1 MANGS
6 YSARYPTNGRKGE
19 QVSSE
24 PRPENQKQRSVVR
37 RTPFP
42 KSATAPLVPPIYPS
56 AVYIASDA
64 DQMNRVYEGQEP
76 GFTYAR
82 EGNPNAEQLAS
93 KIAQLEG
100 ADACLITNSGMS
112 AVTAVVL
119 GLLKAGD
126 HVVAG
131 NQLYGRTH
139 RLISRELTR
148 FGVATD
154 LVDASNAAA
163 VEAAIRANTRM
174 ILVEV
179 VSNPLLRV
187 ADVEALGRITR
198 SRGVLFVVD
207 NTFPTPLALRPFDLG
222 ASVVI
227 HSVTKMLAGHS
238 DVTLGAV
245 CCPNELKTPIRDT
258 IVTWGLNGSP
268 FDCWLAERGMNT
280 LEIRVAR
287 ANANAAALADS
298 LAAQPGVVRVIYPG
312 RTDHPDHAVARRLL
326 GKQFGNMVT
335 FELAGGRDAVNS
347 FMRALTNIPFAP
359 TLGDISTIISHPA
372 VTSHRGLTPA
382 EREALGIREG
392 MIRVSVGIEELLE
405 LQQEFRSALTAASR
419 AG

>member
-1 MANGS
+1 
-6 YSARYPTNGRKGE
+6 
-19 QVSSE
+19 VSSE
-24 PRPENQKQRSVVR
+24 PRLEHRSVVR

-42 KSATAPLVPPIYPS
+42 QSATAPLVPPLFPS
-56 AVYIASDA
+56 AVYIAGDA
-64 DQMNRVYEGQEP
+64 DQMNRVYEGAEF

-82 EGNPNAEQLAS
+82 EGNPNAEHLGS

-100 ADACLITNSGMS
+100 ADVCLITNSGMS

-126 HVVAG
+126 HLVAG

-139 RLISRELTR
+139 RLVSRELTR

-163 VEAAIRANTRM
+163 VESAIRPNTRM

-187 ADVEALGRITR
+187 ADIEALGRIAR
-198 SRGVLFVVD
+198 LRGVTLVVD
-207 NTFPTPLALRPFDLG
+207 NTFPTPLALRPFEFG
-222 ASVVI
+222 ATVVI
-227 HSVTKMLAGHS
+227 HSITKMLAGHS

-245 CCPNELKTPIRDT
+245 CCPNELTTGVRDT

-280 LEIRVAR
+280 LELRVAR
-287 ANANAAALADS
+287 ANANAARLADF
-298 LAAQPGVVRVIYPG
+298 LAEQRGVRSVIYPG
-312 RTDHPDHAVARRLL
+312 RRDHPDHAIARRLL
-326 GKQFGNMVT
+326 GDRFGNMVT
-335 FELAGGRDAVNS
+335 FELDGARDAVNR
-347 FMRALTNIPFAP
+347 FMRALRSIPFAP
-359 TLGDISTIISHPA
+359 TLGDISTIVSHPA

-382 EREALGIREG
+382 ERESLGIREG
-392 MIRVSVGIEELLE
+392 LIRVSVGIEELSLI
-405 LQQEFRSALTAASR
+405 QTEFETALARSVGAV
-419 AG
+419 

>member
-1 MANGS
+1 MS
-6 YSARYPTNGRKGE
+6 K
-19 QVSSE
+19 E
-24 PRPENQKQRSVVR
+24 PRPEQRSVVR

-42 KSATAPLVPPIYPS
+42 KSTTTPLVPPIFPS
-56 AVYIASDA
+56 AVYIADDV
-64 DQMNRVYEGQEP
+64 DQMNRVYEGQEA

-82 EGNPNAEQLAS
+82 EGSPNAEQLAA

-112 AVTAVVL
+112 AVTAIVL

-126 HVVAG
+126 HLVAG

-139 RLISRELTR
+139 RLVSRELTR

-154 LVDASNAAA
+154 LVDASNVAA
-163 VEAAIRANTRM
+163 VEAAMRPNTRM

-187 ADVEALGRITR
+187 ADIEALGRIAR
-198 SRGVLFVVD
+198 SRGVLLVVD
-207 NTFPTPLALRPFDLG
+207 NTFPTPLALRPFQFG

-245 CCPNELKTPIRDT
+245 CCSNELRTQIRDT

-280 LEIRVAR
+280 LEVRLTR
-287 ANANAAALADS
+287 ANANAAALADF
-298 LAAQPGVVRVIYPG
+298 LADQPAVRNVIYPG
-312 RTDHPDHAVARRLL
+312 RADHPDHAVARRLL
-326 GKQFGNMVT
+326 GSQFGNMVT
-335 FELAGGRDAVNS
+335 FEIDGGREAVNR
-347 FMRALTNIPFAP
+347 FMRALEKIPFAP

-372 VTSHRGLTPA
+372 VTSHRGLTVA

-392 MIRVSVGIEELLE
+392 MVRVSVGIEELSLLKDEFGRALE
-405 LQQEFRSALTAASR
+405 QLR
-419 AG
+419 

>member
-1 MANGS
+1 MTS
-6 YSARYPTNGRKGE
+6 D
-19 QVSSE
+19 
-24 PRPENQKQRSVVR
+24 PRPERHSVVR

-42 KSATAPLVPPIYPS
+42 KSATAPLVPPLCPS
-56 AVYIASDA
+56 AVYIARDA
-64 DQMNRVYEGQEP
+64 DQMNRVYEGQEA

-82 EGNPNAEQLAS
+82 EGNPNAEQLAN
-93 KIAQLEG
+93 KIAALEG
-100 ADACLITNSGMS
+100 ADACLITSSGMS
-112 AVTAVVL
+112 AVTAIVL

-126 HVVAG
+126 HLVAG

-139 RLISRELTR
+139 RLISRELIR

-154 LVDASNAAA
+154 LVDASNAAT
-163 VEAAIRANTRM
+163 VEAAIRSNTRM

-187 ADVEALGRITR
+187 ADIEALGRIAR
-198 SRGVLFVVD
+198 SRGVMLAVD
-207 NTFPTPLALRPFDLG
+207 NTFPTPLALRPFQFG
-222 ASVVI
+222 ANVVF

-245 CCPNELKTPIRDT
+245 CCPRELVTPIRDT

-280 LEIRVAR
+280 LEVRLTR
-287 ANANAAALADS
+287 ANANAAALADF
-298 LAAQPGVVRVIYPG
+298 LADQPAVCNVIYPG
-312 RTDHPDHAVARRLL
+312 RADHLDHAVANRLL
-326 GKQFGNMVT
+326 GSQFGNMVT
-335 FELAGGRDAVNS
+335 FEIDGGRDAVNQ
-347 FMRALTNIPFAP
+347 FMRALETIPFAP

-372 VTSHRGLTPA
+372 VTSHRGLTVA

-392 MIRVSVGIEELLE
+392 MVRVSVGIEGLSE
-405 LQQEFRSALTAASR
+405 LQSEFRRALAAASS